1 MKEISNEGKAYIVWR
16 FLTLFLLIAF
26 VVTSSFLLF
35 LHSMQLDMR
44 IVKQNAPLVLG
55 NIFLLSLLCCLVE
68 WLLRKFTTDR
78 VIKQI
83 KNATSRMASGDFS
96 VRIDTDKLNAAS
108 RDFNQIARDL
118 NQLAEELAATETLQ
132 TDFISNVSHE
142 LKTPLAVVRNYA
154 TLLNNPALTDVQRRE
169 YTAGIS
175 QAVDRTTT
183 LMSNI
188 LRLNKL
194 ENQQRPMDLETYD
207 VGEQV
212 AECLADF
219 SEIWDEKGIEIEADI
234 DENLPIQ
241 AEPELM
247 TVVWNNLISNAI
259 KFTEPGGT
267 VSVSVQETGE
277 WIEVTVKDTGCGI
290 DEKTGRHIFDKFY
303 QGDTS
308 HATEGNGLGL
318 AMVKRIVDMT
328 GSEISVESELGKGSI
343 FIVRVRKAEQDA

>member
-1 MKEISNEGKAYIVWR
+1 MKDRNSERNLYVVWR
-16 FLTLFLLIAF
+16 FVTLFLMISF
-26 VVTSSFLLF
+26 VLTASFFLF
-35 LHSMQLDMR
+35 FHSIQVDMEEIR
-44 IVKQNAPLVLG
+44 KSAPLVLG
-55 NIFLLSLLCCLVE
+55 NVFLLSLVCCVIE
-68 WLLRKFTTDR
+68 WLLRRFTTDR
-78 VIKQI
+78 VVKEIKD
-83 KNATSRMASGDFS
+83 ATSRMAAGDFS
-96 VRIDTDKLNAAS
+96 VRIDTEKLNAAS

-118 NQLAEELAATETLQ
+118 NQLAEELASTETLQ

-142 LKTPLAVVRNYA
+142 MKTPLAVVRNYS
-154 TLLNNPALTDVQRRE
+154 TLLNNPNLTDAQRRE

-194 ENQQRPMDLETYD
+194 ENQQRQMEVTTYD
-207 VGEQV
+207 VGDQLT
-212 AECLADF
+212 ECLAAF
-219 SEIWDEKGIEIEADI
+219 SEIWDEKELEIEADV
-234 DENLPIQ
+234 DEGLMIT

-259 KFTEPGGT
+259 KFTEKGGT
-267 VSVSVQETGE
+267 VSVSAHAADA
-277 WIEVTVKDTGCGI
+277 WIEIQVRDTGCGM

-328 GSEISVESELGKGSI
+328 GSEINVISEMGKGST
-343 FIVRVRKAEQDA
+343 FIVRVRRAEQNA